1 MDDITARKLLNDVS
15 LMKAMLE
22 QHINDSNYYRT
33 KVDNHLQNHP
43 STQKLWGLLIGVGWT
58 ATLVLSIVTIVTMAV
73 D

>member
-33 KVDNHLQNHP
+33 NVDNHLQNHP

-73 D
+73 V

>member
-33 KVDNHLQNHP
+33 KVDTHLQNHP
-43 STQKLWGLLIGVGWT
+43 STQKMWGLLIGVGWM
-58 ATLVLSIVTIVTMAV
+58 AILVVSIVTIATIAMV
-73 D
+73 